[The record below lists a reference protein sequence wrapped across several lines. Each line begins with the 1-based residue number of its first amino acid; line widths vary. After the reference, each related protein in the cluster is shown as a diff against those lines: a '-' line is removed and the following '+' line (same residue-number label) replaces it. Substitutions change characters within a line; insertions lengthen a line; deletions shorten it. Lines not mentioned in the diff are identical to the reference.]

1 MEPLVDTPR
10 PEVTLRILRVVAPLA
25 ALTMAAMVVI
35 GLAGAP
41 QGAASELLD
50 NIWGRITIV
59 DLYLALGAVWA
70 WIAWRERRAGR
81 AALWAVLL
89 VTTGSVAAWAY
100 VAWRAHGVRDVA
112 ELLLGRTEIGT

>member
-10 PEVTLRILRVVAPLA
+10 PEITLRILRVVAPLA
-25 ALTMAAMVVI
+25 ALAMAVTVAV
-35 GLAGAP
+35 GLGAAP
-41 QGAASELLD
+41 QGAAAELLD
-50 NIWGRITIV
+50 NAWGRVTVI

-70 WIAWRERRAGR
+70 WIAWRERRAGP
-81 AALWAVLL
+81 AVLWALLL

-100 VAWRAHGVRDVA
+100 IAWRAHEARDVA